1 MAADDTASMTGGA
14 SIYSRKKAM
23 TMHIKAAVFDLDGT
37 LTNTLNDIA
46 TAMNR
51 SLRIHGLAEFTVDEY
66 RYLVGDGAKKLA
78 QRAVRDRQD
87 LAESVRR
94 EYQAYYQ
101 EHTLVTTKPY
111 PGIPELLKTLTDQGI
126 QVCVLSNKPHAD
138 TCGVVRHF
146 FPEIPFAQI
155 RGQVEGVPVKPDPT
169 GALLIARALGLS
181 PDEFVYLG
189 DTNVDMRTAV
199 NAGMHPVGV
208 TWGFRP
214 AEELAQAGAEHLI
227 NHPRDLLGFVTEL

>member
-1 MAADDTASMTGGA
+1 
-14 SIYSRKKAM
+14 
-23 TMHIKAAVFDLDGT
+23 MHIKAAVFDLDGT

-51 SLRIHGLAEFTVDEY
+51 ALRIHGLPEFPVEAY
-66 RYLVGDGAKKLA
+66 RYLVGDGAKMLA
-78 QRAVRDRQD
+78 RRAVRDRLD
-87 LAESVRR
+87 MAETVRQ

-101 EHTLVTTKPY
+101 EHTLDTTQPY
-111 PGIPELLKTLTDQGI
+111 PGIPELLRGLTERGI

-169 GALLIARALGLS
+169 GALMIADALGLK
-181 PDEFVYLG
+181 PEEFVYLG
-189 DTNVDMRTAV
+189 DTNVDMRTARK
-199 NAGMHPVGV
+199 AGMHPVGV
-208 TWGFRP
+208 TWGFRT
-214 AEELAQAGAEHLI
+214 AEELTEAGAERLI
-227 NHPRDLLGFVTEL
+227 GNPTDLLEFVTVL

>member
-1 MAADDTASMTGGA
+1 
-14 SIYSRKKAM
+14 
-23 TMHIKAAVFDLDGT
+23 MHIKAAVFDLDGT

-51 SLRIHGLAEFTVDEY
+51 SLRLHGLPEFSVDEY

-78 QRAVRDRQD
+78 QRAVRDRQE

-94 EYQAYYQ
+94 ASQAYYQ
-101 EHTLVTTKPY
+101 EHTLDTTRPY
-111 PGIPELLKTLTDQGI
+111 PGIPELLQALTERGI

-169 GALLIARALGLS
+169 GALMIARALGLK
-181 PDEFVYLG
+181 PEAFVYLG

-227 NHPRDLLGFVTEL
+227 GNPLDLLQFVTES

>member
-1 MAADDTASMTGGA
+1 MTADDTASMTGGA
-14 SIYSRKKAM
+14 GIHTRKKARP
-23 TMHIKAAVFDLDGT
+23 MHIKAAVFDLDGT
-37 LTNTLNDIA
+37 LTNTLGDIA

-51 SLRIHGLAEFTVDEY
+51 SLRLHGLPEFSVDEY

-78 QRAVRDRQD
+78 QRAVRNRQE

-101 EHTLVTTKPY
+101 EHTLDTTRPY
-111 PGIPELLKTLTDQGI
+111 PGIPELLQALTERGI

-169 GALLIARALGLS
+169 GALLIARTLGLK
-181 PDEFVYLG
+181 PEAFVYLG

-227 NHPRDLLGFVTEL
+227 GNPLDLLQFVTES

>member
-1 MAADDTASMTGGA
+1 
-14 SIYSRKKAM
+14 
-23 TMHIKAAVFDLDGT
+23 MHIKAAIFDLDGT

-51 SLRIHGLAEFTVDEY
+51 SLRLHGLTEFQVDEY
-66 RYLVGDGAKKLA
+66 RYLVGDGAKVLA
-78 QRAVRDRQD
+78 CRAVRDRQD

-101 EHTLVTTKPY
+101 DHTLDTTRPY
-111 PGIPELLKTLTDQGI
+111 PGIPELLQALTERGI

-169 GALLIARALGLS
+169 GALLIARALSLP
-181 PDEFVYLG
+181 PDAFVYLG
-189 DTNVDMRTAV
+189 DTNVDMRTAR

-214 AEELAQAGAEHLI
+214 AEELTQAGAEHLI
-227 NHPRDLLGFVTEL
+227 GNPLELLRFVTEL

>member
-1 MAADDTASMTGGA
+1 MQ
-14 SIYSRKKAM
+14 
-23 TMHIKAAVFDLDGT
+23 IKAAVFDLDGT

-51 SLRIHGLAEFTVDEY
+51 SLRLHGLPEFSVDEY

-78 QRAVRDRQD
+78 QRAVRNRQE

-101 EHTLVTTKPY
+101 EHTLDTTRPY
-111 PGIPELLKTLTDQGI
+111 PGIPELLQALTERGI

-169 GALLIARALGLS
+169 GALLIARTLGLK
-181 PDEFVYLG
+181 PEAFVYLG

-227 NHPRDLLGFVTEL
+227 GNPLDLLQFVTES

>member
-1 MAADDTASMTGGA
+1 
-14 SIYSRKKAM
+14 
-23 TMHIKAAVFDLDGT
+23 MHIKAAVFDLDGT

-51 SLRIHGLAEFTVDEY
+51 SLRLHGLPEFSVDEY

-78 QRAVRDRQD
+78 QRAVRNRQE

-101 EHTLVTTKPY
+101 EHTLDTTRPY
-111 PGIPELLKTLTDQGI
+111 PGIPELLQALTERGI

-169 GALLIARALGLS
+169 GALLIARTLGLK
-181 PDEFVYLG
+181 PEAFVYLG

-227 NHPRDLLGFVTEL
+227 GNPLDLLRFVTEL

>member
-1 MAADDTASMTGGA
+1 
-14 SIYSRKKAM
+14 
-23 TMHIKAAVFDLDGT
+23 MHIKAAVFDLDGT

-51 SLRIHGLAEFTVDEY
+51 SLRLHGLPEFSVDEY

-78 QRAVRDRQD
+78 QRAVRDRQEM
-87 LAESVRR
+87 AESVRR

-101 EHTLVTTKPY
+101 EHTLDTTRPY
-111 PGIPELLKTLTDQGI
+111 PGIPELLQALTERGI

-169 GALLIARALGLS
+169 GALLIARTLGLK
-181 PDEFVYLG
+181 PEAFVYLG

-227 NHPRDLLGFVTEL
+227 GNPLDLLQFVTES

>member
-1 MAADDTASMTGGA
+1 
-14 SIYSRKKAM
+14 
-23 TMHIKAAVFDLDGT
+23 MHIKAAVFDLDGT

-51 SLRIHGLAEFTVDEY
+51 SLRLHGLPEFSVDEY

-78 QRAVRDRQD
+78 QRAVRDRQE

-101 EHTLVTTKPY
+101 EHTLDTTRPY
-111 PGIPELLKTLTDQGI
+111 PGIPELLQALTERGI

-169 GALLIARALGLS
+169 GALLIARTLGLK
-181 PDEFVYLG
+181 PEAFVYLG

-227 NHPRDLLGFVTEL
+227 GNPLDLLQFVTES